1 MKSSRLGEN
10 KKAFRLKSKDGK
22 GSLFR
27 RRALIIFNPVAG
39 YFPSRRLTRVCQ
51 SLSWL
56 GVEVTIRE
64 TAYRGDAEAFAVA
77 ASSKDCDVVVAAG
90 GDGTINE
97 VANGLAGSH
106 LPLAIIPL
114 GTANVLAEEIKM
126 CMDAPSIARTIAAGE
141 TQTVTIGR
149 INGRRFL
156 MMAGIGF
163 DAHVVANINRPVK
176 QAVGK
181 LAYVGQTLISAFTFS
196 GSPYLVTVDGVSCE
210 AASAVIANGRSYGG
224 RYTCAPEARL
234 EDPEFHVCLF
244 LNAGPWNTLRY
255 CSAIVLGRID
265 RLSDI
270 KIVRGSHI
278 TVKGADGEPVQ
289 CDGDITS
296 HLPLSAYADR
306 DTLNLVMPT
315 HVKD

>member
-1 MKSSRLGEN
+1 MNTSRLGRT
-10 KKAFRLKSKDGK
+10 KKVFGPKPK
-22 GSLFR
+22 GGNGALFR

-39 YFPSRRLTRVCQ
+39 YFPGRRLTRVCQ
-51 SLSWL
+51 SLSWH

-64 TAYRGDAEAFAVA
+64 TAYRGDAEAFAAA

-114 GTANVLAEEIKM
+114 GTANVLAAEIEM
-126 CMDAPSIARTIAAGE
+126 HTDAPSIARTIAAGE
-141 TQTVTIGR
+141 AQTIAVGR

-156 MMAGIGF
+156 IMAGIGF
-163 DAHVVANINRPVK
+163 DAHVVANINRMVK

-181 LAYVGQTLISAFTFS
+181 LAYVGQTLISAFAFS
-196 GSPYLVTVDGVSCE
+196 GRPYLVTVDGIQHK
-210 AASAVIANGRSYGG
+210 AASVVIANGRSYGG

-234 EDPEFHVCLF
+234 EDREFHVCLF
-244 LNAGPWNTLRY
+244 LKSGPWNALRY
-255 CSAIVLGRID
+255 CLAILLGRID

-270 KIVRGSHI
+270 NIVRGSQI
-278 TVKGADGEPVQ
+278 TIEGPEGEPVQ
-289 CDGDITS
+289 CDGDITT
-296 HLPLSAYADR
+296 HLPLSAYANR
-306 DTLNLVMPT
+306 DTLKLIVPT
-315 HVKD
+315 HLKA